1 MRNHRFTFAVQD
13 LRRLESLIG
22 AQWLY
27 IAGDTLGPDFNTPF
41 DVIVGTTGG
50 SVRVVSTID
59 EADFQYDEPMTYS
72 VLSIS
77 EDVSG
82 FTQARRRGNVYVH
95 HQREYLIDLL
105 IVRETII
112 EIENEQESW
121 EYITDIGVVF
131 VLSSGAVAVSKGSH
145 HTQMLVVRMAPTV
158 DALDIP
164 DRAIEW
170 TGDLTI
176 KHLATRDFLPIAI
189 LLR

>member
-1 MRNHRFTFAVQD
+1 MQ
-13 LRRLESLIG
+13 SLVG

-131 VLSSGAVAVSKGSH
+131 VLSRGAVAVSKGSH

-158 DALDIP
+158 DALGIAH
-164 DRAIEW
+164 RAIEW
-170 TGDLTI
+170 TDDLTI
-176 KHLATRDFLPIAI
+176 KHLASRQFLQIET
-189 LLR
+189 LLT

>member
-1 MRNHRFTFAVQD
+1 MHHHRD
-13 LRRLESLIG
+13 
-22 AQWLY
+22 
-27 IAGDTLGPDFNTPF
+27 
-41 DVIVGTTGG
+41 
-50 SVRVVSTID
+50 
-59 EADFQYDEPMTYS
+59 
-72 VLSIS
+72 
-77 EDVSG
+77 
-82 FTQARRRGNVYVH
+82 
-95 HQREYLIDLL
+95 YLIDLL

-170 TGDLTI
+170 TDDLTI
-176 KHLATRDFLPIAI
+176 KHLATRDFLPIAT